1 MHTKTH
7 IRTLMHGY
15 EHRHKQVYTRWNK
28 KVRFATNQHVLRSW
42 TRTAKRMY
50 NQWNAAF
57 AETVREAGNGP
68 GSKGAGGGVAKS
80 LCQFRLYTP
89 ITPHLP
95 TLPQLNISYGGN
107 RLCHLWQRSRLGP
120 VLLGD
125 SDRIR
130 EYCNM
135 ALNVVHNPLLP
146 WSTNGIIANYNSSP
160 SVAPTRC
167 ILRRLSLLCKS
178 GAWHPCASSCA
189 CVPLELCICL
199 RLRHNR
205 IVISV
210 SRRSCDLSMP
220 TATCT
225 ELGVIERK
233 GRRFKSREST

>member
-1 MHTKTH
+1 MERSLRGDRERGGEWTGVKRGRGRSGKKPVSVQVIYSDYSASPDSSSTKYLLWWVE
-7 IRTLMHGY
+7 I
-15 EHRHKQVYTRWNK
+15 VC
-28 KVRFATNQHVLRSW
+28 ATCGRGVVWAPCCLA
-42 TRTAKRMY
+42 TRTAAV
-50 NQWNAAF
+50 NA
-57 AETVREAGNGP
+57 V
-68 GSKGAGGGVAKS
+68 
-80 LCQFRLYTP
+80 TP
-89 ITPHLP
+89 
-95 TLPQLNISYGGN
+95 
-107 RLCHLWQRSRLGP
+107 
-120 VLLGD
+120 
-125 SDRIR
+125 RIHGT
-130 EYCNM
+130 EYCT
-135 ALNVVHNPLLP
+135 VHSPLIP